1 MPSIKVRLGL
11 KKTLVTAV
19 LVLCAAA
26 FLASVSI
33 NVVLYRQMR
42 TFESDPQIAAQRET
56 AALIARVRA
65 LMVLPDEQP
74 TIATVTDPSKL
85 QDQEFFQGAK
95 LGDKVLIF
103 TAAKKA
109 ILYDPAANRIVDVAP
124 LSASAPQP
132 AQTNISR

>member
-11 KKTLVTAV
+11 KKPLVTAV

-33 NVVLYRQMR
+33 NVVLYRQLR

-132 AQTNISR
+132 AQTNTSR